1 MLKPVCLSP
10 TAQVD
15 PSCLALR
22 TERTHRQP
30 WPNSELTWRPTP
42 PADAVAPPA
51 VDAVPIQV
59 SDGALKHLRRLREE
73 KGDAELLLRVGVRS
87 GGCSGLSYAMDF
99 EAPDKVT
106 PDDSGTRSRP
116 PCRHYACAHAPLS
129 ERCTAQ
135 RRSVYQL
142 RFSAVR
148 VRAGVFVF
156 GRSAFP

>member
-1 MLKPVCLSP
+1 M
-10 TAQVD
+10 
-15 PSCLALR
+15 
-22 TERTHRQP
+22 
-30 WPNSELTWRPTP
+30 
-42 PADAVAPPA
+42 
-51 VDAVPIQV
+51 DAVPIQV

-106 PDDSGTRSRP
+106 PDDSGARPRP
-116 PCRHYACAHAPLS
+116 PCRHYACEYAPHT
-129 ERCTAQ
+129 ERRTAQ

-148 VRAGVFVF
+148 VRAGV
-156 GRSAFP
+156 AFRAINTPMKQMVIATSP